1 MAHLDANGH
10 AVDLF
15 SAAASKLT
23 PNDIAIDCGANVGE
37 LTVKMAVS
45 GARVLAYE
53 PDENLMPTLDKLS
66 NKFPNLTVYNS
77 AVGVKTGTV
86 RLFRSPYYKNNPIS
100 ESIKNTI
107 IPTAKT
113 RNAEGGWRDM
123 DDENY
128 SEVELVNLIEV
139 LQDLIRENGKIALL
153 KLDVEGAEL
162 EILEEMLRLD
172 LFDNIDFTVAEMH
185 GFRIPETYARI
196 TALKKGIREKWPI
209 ERVNFDWG

>member
-1 MAHLDANGH
+1 MAFSDENNQ

-15 SAAASKLT
+15 SAATDNLT
-23 PNDIAIDCGANVGE
+23 PDDIAIDCGANVGKF
-37 LTVKMAVS
+37 TVKMAES

-53 PDENLMPTLDKLS
+53 PDENLMPRLNKLS
-66 NKFPNLTVYNS
+66 DQYPNLTVYNS
-77 AVGVKTGTV
+77 AVGVASGTV
-86 RLFRSPYYKNNPIS
+86 KLFRSPYYDSNPIS

-107 IPTAKT
+107 VPTAKT
-113 RNAEGGWRDM
+113 RSTDGGWREM
-123 DDENY
+123 DDKNF
-128 SEVELVNLIEV
+128 SEVELVNLIEL
-139 LQDLIRENGKIALL
+139 LQNLIRENGKVSLL

-185 GFRIPETYARI
+185 GFRIPETKARI
-196 TALKKGIREKWPI
+196 AALKKGIRQKWPI